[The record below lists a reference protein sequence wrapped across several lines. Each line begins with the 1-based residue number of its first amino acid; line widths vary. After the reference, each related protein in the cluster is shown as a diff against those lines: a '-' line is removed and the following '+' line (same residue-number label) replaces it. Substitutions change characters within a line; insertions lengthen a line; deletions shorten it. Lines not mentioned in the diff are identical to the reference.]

1 MHMLTL
7 LNTARETDTV
17 IAFADAKLHLHQV
30 NHWFYS
36 AGT

>member
-1 MHMLTL
+1 MLTL
-7 LNTARETDTV
+7 LNTARGTETV
-17 IAFADAKLHLHQV
+17 IAFADAKLRLQQV